1 MAVSAE
7 FDLKVR
13 VAAMK
18 FLADQ
23 RPLYPYGFPRDLLM
37 HKFFLGGE
45 KIPLISAAQG
55 IHKPRVLDLPISI
68 FTTYTEAGAVRPYD
82 DEYDKDEFLLY
93 KYRGTDPR
101 HPNNVGLRKL
111 MEAELPLIYIKG
123 LKPSLYQASWPSRIV
138 GDDPQTHT
146 FKVEVVESGILG
158 DAHGKGATAD
168 AILRRYARVMTKRR
182 LHQETFRI
190 HVLEAYTERCTV
202 CRFAHADMLDA
213 AHIIPDSDPA
223 GMAAVPNGLSLCK
236 LHHAA
241 YDRNILG
248 ISPDYKI
255 KIRKDVMDEEDGPTL
270 KHGVQEFNGTEL
282 RVLPKIKALRPSAD
296 NLKVRYEKFLKF

>member
-1 MAVSAE
+1 
-7 FDLKVR
+7 
-13 VAAMK
+13 MK

-37 HKFFLGGE
+37 HEFFLGGE

-55 IHKPRVLDLPISI
+55 IHKPRILDLPISI
-68 FTTYTEAGAVRPYD
+68 FTTYTEAGAVRPYN
-82 DEYDKDEFLLY
+82 DEYDKDDFLLY
-93 KYRGTDPR
+93 KYRGTDPG

-123 LKPSLYQASWPSRIV
+123 LKPSLYQASWPTRIV
-138 GDDPQTHT
+138 GDDPRTHT
-146 FKVEVVESGILG
+146 FKVEVVESDILG
-158 DAHGKGATAD
+158 DAHGGGATAD
-168 AILRRYARVMTKRR
+168 AILRRYARVVTKRR

-190 HVLEAYTERCTV
+190 HVLEAYTERCTI

-255 KIRKDVMDEEDGPTL
+255 KIRRDVMDEEDGPTL
-270 KHGVQEFNGTEL
+270 RHGIQEFDGANL
-282 RVLPKIKALRPSAD
+282 MVLPKARTLLPSAD
-296 NLKVRYEKFLKF
+296 NLKVRYEGFLKY

>member
-1 MAVSAE
+1 MAVTRE
-7 FDLKVR
+7 FDLTVR
-13 VAAMK
+13 TAAMK
-18 FLADQ
+18 FLADN
-23 RPLYPYGFPRDLLM
+23 RPLYPYGFPRDVLM

-55 IHKPRVLDLPISI
+55 IHKPRILDLPISI
-68 FTTYTEAGAVRPYD
+68 FTTYTEAGAIRPYD
-82 DEYDKDEFLLY
+82 DAYDNDEFLLY
-93 KYRGTDPR
+93 KYQGTDPN
-101 HPNNVGLRKL
+101 HPNNVGLRRL
-111 MEAELPLIYIKG
+111 MALELPLIYIKG
-123 LKPSLYQASWPSRIV
+123 LKPSLYQASWPTRII
-138 GDDPQTHT
+138 GDDPATHA
-146 FKVEVVESGILG
+146 FKVEVVASDFLS
-158 DAHGKGATAD
+158 DAHGGGAA
-168 AILRRYARVMTKRR
+168 AEEILRRYARVMTKRR

-255 KIRKDVMDEEDGPTL
+255 KIRSDVMEEKDGPTL
-270 KHGVQEFNGTEL
+270 KHGIQEFDGAGL
-282 RVLPKIKALRPSAD
+282 AILPRAKALLPSPD
-296 NLKVRYEKFLKF
+296 NLKARYERFLKF